1 MSVAIQEQS
10 SVPPGF
16 RFHPTDEELVGYYLQ
31 KKVAGRDIDLDVIKE
46 IDLYKMEPWD
56 LLERCKIGTGDQQ
69 EWYFFSHKDKKYPTG
84 TRTNRATFA
93 GFWKATGRD
102 KAVFANCNVIGM
114 RKTLVFYTGRA
125 PTGLKTDWIMHEY
138 RLQDENNNFTANKD
152 EGWVVC
158 RVFKKRQ
165 IHRRASEADLES
177 CYGSY
182 EYPHSQLPQLESPKS
197 SWSSPCSSGMGMIL
211 ESTINRAVSYS
222 LPIFMEAPN
231 SESTHYKSVLP
242 GHEQFH
248 FQDEHV
254 TEWRIVDKLVA
265 EQLNDDQ
272 ELKEMTC
279 PTSSNIDSLEDHASL
294 ILQRNRLQ
302 QLDYPSTSSDD
313 RLWNFGK

>member
-1 MSVAIQEQS
+1 M
-10 SVPPGF
+10 
-16 RFHPTDEELVGYYLQ
+16 L
-31 KKVAGRDIDLDVIKE
+31 K
-46 IDLYKMEPWD
+46 
-56 LLERCKIGTGDQQ
+56 LLIERCKIGTGDQQ

-165 IHRRASEADLES
+165 IHRRASGKYGACTYEEQLALLPELESPVNHSRDKSYYGNAFVCKEEADLES